1 MGLRLGLSRLVPA
14 ANGCVCSSGVLR
26 VFDVQT
32 RTRGESLLLDLTGPL
47 GREGGEMI
55 LHLLEGLPSLPQKLV
70 LNFTGVTTM
79 NTAGLGGVLWAVR
92 LMAKAGGQVS
102 AFGLT
107 SHFQKVFYVMGLTQY
122 IAVVTDEVTAL
133 Q

>member
-1 MGLRLGLSRLVPA
+1 
-14 ANGCVCSSGVLR
+14 
-26 VFDVQT
+26 
-32 RTRGESLLLDLTGPL
+32 
-47 GREGGEMI
+47 MI
-55 LHLLEGLPSLPQKLV
+55 LHAVEGLPSLPQRLV
-70 LNFTGVTTM
+70 LNFSGVTTM

-92 LMAKAGGQVS
+92 LVAKAGGQVS

-122 IAVVTDEVTAL
+122 IAVVTDEATAL